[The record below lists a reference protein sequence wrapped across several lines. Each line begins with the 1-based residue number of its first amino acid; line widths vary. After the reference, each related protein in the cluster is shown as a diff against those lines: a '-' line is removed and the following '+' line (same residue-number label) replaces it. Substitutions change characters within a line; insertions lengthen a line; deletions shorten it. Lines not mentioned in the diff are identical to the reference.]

1 MKKEIIQK
9 LHTSFEDIAHE
20 QEGVEFWLAR
30 ELQILLDYDDW
41 KNFTKVIQKARD
53 ACQNSGQL
61 INDHFSEV
69 GKMVELGSG
78 AKRRITDFML
88 TRYACYLI
96 AQNGDPAKEAI
107 AFAQTYFAVQTRK
120 QELIEARLQLVERLQ
135 AREKLEAT
143 ETELS
148 RLIYERD
155 VDNQGF
161 ARIRSQGDA
170 ALFGGITTAQM
181 KKKMEVPGNRPLADF
196 LPTLTIKAKDFAAEI
211 TNFNVKRE
219 DLQGEQKI
227 TREHVKNNTDVRRL
241 LLKRGIKPED
251 LPSEED
257 ARKLERRV
265 GAETKK
271 VLQEGAKWK
280 GAQNDEEK

>member
-9 LHTSFEDIAHE
+9 LHTSFEDVAHE
-20 QEGVEFWLAR
+20 QAGVEFWLAR

-61 INDHFSEV
+61 ITDHFSEV

-78 AKRRITDFML
+78 AKRRISDFML

-251 LPSEED
+251 LPPEED